1 MSLLKTVEPGKATG
15 DVKRLYDMFTETVGM
30 VPEPLVMFSAS
41 PGLLAIQEQM
51 VGYYQNDSSLDPM
64 LMALIRYLTAVTLG
78 LKCCI
83 EFNSEVLKK
92 LGMNEEE
99 ITALADNPGRAPI
112 KEKEGWLLALVV
124 IATRTPERVTQSHI
138 DNLHNHGWTDTDI
151 LDALFIVARMTGVNL
166 MMKALGFAGGDDE
179 GEADARTGL
188 R

>member
-1 MSLLKTVEPGKATG
+1 MSLIKTVEPGKATG

-51 VGYYQNDSSLDPM
+51 VKYYQTESALSPILS
-64 LMALIRYLTAVTLG
+64 ALIRYLTAVTLD
-78 LKCCI
+78 LKCCV

-99 ITALADNPGRAPI
+99 IIALADNPGRAPI
-112 KEKEGWLLALVV
+112 QEKEGWLLAFVV

-151 LDALFIVARMTGVNL
+151 LDALVIAARMTSVNL
-166 MMKALGFAGGDDE
+166 MMKALGFVGGDEE
-179 GEADARTGL
+179 GEPDTVTR
-188 R
+188 

>member
-1 MSLLKTVEPGKATG
+1 MGLIKTVEPGKATG

-51 VGYYQNDSSLDPM
+51 VKYYHTESHLSPILT
-64 LMALIRYLTAVTLG
+64 ALIRYLTAVTLD
-78 LKCCI
+78 LKCCV

-92 LGMNEEE
+92 LGMSGEE

-112 KEKEGWLLALVV
+112 QEKEGWLLALVV

-151 LDALFIVARMTGVNL
+151 LDALFIATRMTAVNL
-166 MMKALGFAGGDDE
+166 MMKALGFAGGDGE
-179 GEADARTGL
+179 GEPDTVTR
-188 R
+188 